1 LNGRETNGYR
11 VFSEGEK
18 LRIDLSVLFALRDLA
33 KEKNCVSTNLLVFDE
48 MDFSLDYAGLRS
60 FVDIILASDK
70 NLSIMIISHKNE
82 MKDEFREEFDNSMI
96 VEKNVNGFSVISS
109 LDT

>member
-1 LNGRETNGYR
+1 M
-11 VFSEGEK
+11 
-18 LRIDLSVLFALRDLA
+18 
-33 KEKNCVSTNLLVFDE
+33 STNLLVFDE

-70 NLSIMIISHKNE
+70 DLSIMIISHKNE
-82 MKDEFREEFDNSMI
+82 MREEFREEFDNSMV
-96 VEKNVNGFSVISS
+96 VEKNANGFSEISI